1 MEVNKLSLLTY
12 GAIGAT
18 CVIIAT
24 ITIFDNEAYEKPSSE
39 PGTDSKGIFDSLK
52 SSFSSRSQSSP
63 EEPDEPDEPDEP
75 EESEPGFTGESE
87 ENQQSESNDM
97 SYNNE
102 SEQPPPAAPDE
113 EYMNNNN
120 PEEMMQSQ
128 SPNGKPNSALFGGIS
143 KKKNTKR
150 NQTKRKGVTRRH
162 K

>member
-18 CVIIAT
+18 CVILAT
-24 ITIFDNEAYEKPSSE
+24 ITIFDSEAYEKPSSE

-63 EEPDEPDEPDEP
+63 EER
-75 EESEPGFTGESE
+75 EEYEQSVPGFTGESE
-87 ENQQSESNDM
+87 ENQQSESNEM

-102 SEQPPPAAPDE
+102 SEQPTPVAPDE
-113 EYMNNNN
+113 EFMNNN
-120 PEEMMQSQ
+120 PEGMMQSQ
-128 SPNGKPNSALFGGIS
+128 SPNGEENGKPNSAPFGGIS

-150 NQTKRKGVTRRH
+150 NQSKRKGATRRH

>member
-1 MEVNKLSLLTY
+1 MEINNLSLLTY

-18 CVIIAT
+18 CVILAT
-24 ITIFDNEAYEKPSSE
+24 ITIFDSEAYEKPSSE

-63 EEPDEPDEPDEP
+63 EER
-75 EESEPGFTGESE
+75 EEYEQSVPGFTGESE
-87 ENQQSESNDM
+87 ENQQSESNEM

-102 SEQPPPAAPDE
+102 SEQPTPVAPDE
-113 EYMNNNN
+113 EFMNNN
-120 PEEMMQSQ
+120 PEGMMQSQ
-128 SPNGKPNSALFGGIS
+128 SPNGEENGKPNSAPFGGIS

-150 NQTKRKGVTRRH
+150 NQSKRKGATRRH

>member
-18 CVIIAT
+18 CVILAT
-24 ITIFDNEAYEKPSSE
+24 ITIFDSEAYEKPSSE

-63 EEPDEPDEPDEP
+63 EKPEEP
-75 EESEPGFTGESE
+75 EEYEQSEPGFTGESE
-87 ENQQSESNDM
+87 ENQPSESNEM

-102 SEQPPPAAPDE
+102 SEQPIPAAPDE
-113 EYMNNNN
+113 EDMNNN
-120 PEEMMQSQ
+120 PEGMMQSQ
-128 SPNGKPNSALFGGIS
+128 SPNGEQNGKPNSAPFGGIS

-150 NQTKRKGVTRRH
+150 NQSKRKGATRRH